1 MYLQA
6 LYKQHKTI
14 MNIETKVKSKK
25 ITLLQSLIP
34 MIVLIALLGTNV
46 FVYGSAALAGSNQFV
61 LLIGGLIAIGIG
73 LYNKVDYEDIIKKIT
88 KNVRETTRAIYIL
101 LLVGALSGTWLLS
114 GIIPTMIYYGLQIL
128 EPHIFL
134 PATVIICSIIALATG
149 SSWTTSAT
157 VGIALVG
164 IGNAMGIDLALIGGA
179 VISGAYFGDKLSP
192 LSDTT
197 NLASA
202 MAGTDLFTHIRY
214 MMFTTI
220 PTYVLTLIIFIII
233 SFNLDVPETIDMSAS
248 LQAIDQTFNITSWL
262 FLVPV
267 IVIGAILKKMKPI
280 LALLLGTLLGAVFAL
295 FFQPD
300 IVAFVGEGTSLTPV
314 TAYKGIMNAIT
325 TDIAILSPMESLNSL
340 FEAGG
345 MKSMLNT
352 VWLIICAMFFGG
364 AMEAI
369 GALKKIT
376 QTLLSIAKSVFGL
389 FASTMA
395 SCVVVNLTAS
405 EQYLS
410 LVIPG
415 KMFSK
420 AYKDKGLAPENLS
433 RTLEDSGTVTSVLI
447 PWNTCGAYHSGVL
460 GIDTMTYAPYAFFNI
475 ISPFVSLTYVVL
487 NIKIRRLVDTIKA

>member
-1 MYLQA
+1 MDNLPI
-6 LYKQHKTI
+6 KQKHQ
-14 MNIETKVKSKK
+14 

-34 MIVLIALLGTNV
+34 MLVLIVLLGINV
-46 FVYGSAALAGSNQFV
+46 FVYKDEALKGTNQFI
-61 LLIGGLIAIGIG
+61 LLLGGLVAIGVG
-73 LYNKVDYEDIIKKIT
+73 LYNKVEYEDIIKKIT

-114 GIIPTMIYYGLQIL
+114 GVIPTMIYYGLQIL

-134 PATVIICSIIALATG
+134 PACVIICSIISLATG

-164 IGNAMGIDLALIGGA
+164 IGNTMGIPIGMVGGA

-214 MMFTTI
+214 MLLTTV
-220 PTYVLTLIIFIII
+220 PTYVLTLIIFIIL
-233 SFNLDVPETIDMSAS
+233 SFNLDITTTIDITDT
-248 LQAIDQTFNITSWL
+248 LNAISSTFHITPWL

-267 IVIGAILKKMKPI
+267 LVIVSILKKLKPI

-300 IVAFVGEGTSLTPV
+300 IVALVGGETTLTPIS
-314 TAYKGIMNAIT
+314 AYKGVMNAIT

-376 QTLLSIAKSVFGL
+376 ASLLSIAKTTFGL
-389 FASTMA
+389 FASTMS
-395 SCVVVNLTAS
+395 SCVIVNLTAS

-410 LVIPG
+410 IVVPG
-415 KMFSK
+415 KMFTK
-420 AYKDKGLAPENLS
+420 AYKERGLAPENLS
-433 RTLEDSGTVTSVLI
+433 RALEDSGTVTSVLI

-460 GIDTMTYAPYAFFNI
+460 GIDTFTYAPYAFFNI
-475 ISPFVSLTYVVL
+475 ISPFVSLVYVAL
-487 NIKIRRLVDTIKA
+487 NIKIKRLLQPTKNTKRGL

>member
-1 MYLQA
+1 ME
-6 LYKQHKTI
+6 KQPKI
-14 MNIETKVKSKK
+14 KPKK
-25 ITLLQSLIP
+25 ITLFQSLIP
-34 MIVLIALLGTNV
+34 MVLLVILLAINV
-46 FVYGSAALAGSNQFV
+46 FIFEDEALAGTNQFV
-61 LLIGGLIAIGIG
+61 LLIGGLIAIGVG
-73 LYNKVDYEDIIKKIT
+73 LYNKVDYEFIIKKIT

-114 GIIPTMIYYGLQIL
+114 GVIPTMIYYGLQIL
-128 EPHIFL
+128 EPQIFL
-134 PATVIICSIIALATG
+134 PACVIICSIISLATG

-164 IGNAMGIDLALIGGA
+164 IGSTMGIPVGMIGGA
-179 VISGAYFGDKLSP
+179 VLSGAYFGDKLSP

-202 MAGTDLFTHIRY
+202 MAGTDLFTHIKY
-214 MMFTTI
+214 MLFTTL
-220 PTYVLTLIIFIII
+220 PTYVVTLIIFIVI
-233 SFNLDVPETIDMSAS
+233 SFNIEISSTLDITATLD
-248 LQAIDQTFNITSWL
+248 AIDKTFTISPWL
-262 FLVPV
+262 FAVPV
-267 IVIGAILKKMKPI
+267 IVVIAILKQIKPI
-280 LALLLGTLLGAVFAL
+280 LALLFGTLLGAVFAL

-300 IVAFVGEGTSLTPV
+300 IVARIGDGDHLTVV
-314 TAYKGIMNAIT
+314 TAYRGVMRAIT
-325 TDIAILSPMESLNSL
+325 TDIAIISPMESLNSL

-376 QTLLSIAKSVFGL
+376 ASLLSIAKSVFGL

-395 SCVVVNLTAS
+395 SCVIVNLTAS

-410 LVIPG
+410 IVVPG
-415 KMFSK
+415 KMFAK
-420 AYKDKGLAPENLS
+420 AYKERGLAPENLS
-433 RTLEDSGTVTSVLI
+433 RALEDSGTVTSVLI

-460 GIDTMTYAPYAFFNI
+460 GIDTFAYAPYTFFNI
-475 ISPFVSLTYVVL
+475 ITPFVSLAYVAL
-487 NIKIRRLVDTIKA
+487 NIKIRRLFEPKVA

>member
-1 MYLQA
+1 MKPL
-6 LYKQHKTI
+6 
-14 MNIETKVKSKK
+14 KK
-25 ITLLQSLIP
+25 IKPKPITLFQSLIP
-34 MIVLIALLGTNV
+34 MVLLIILLAINV
-46 FVYGSAALAGSNQFV
+46 FVFEDEALAGTNQFV
-61 LLIGGLIAIGIG
+61 LLIGGLIAIGVG

-114 GIIPTMIYYGLQIL
+114 GVIPTMIYYGLQIL
-128 EPHIFL
+128 EPQIFL
-134 PATVIICSIIALATG
+134 PACVIICSIISLATG

-164 IGNAMGIDLALIGGA
+164 IGNTMGIPVGMIGGA
-179 VISGAYFGDKLSP
+179 VLSGAYFGDKLSP

-202 MAGTDLFTHIRY
+202 MAGTDLFTHIKY
-214 MMFTTI
+214 MLYTTL
-220 PTYVLTLIIFIII
+220 PTYILTLIIFIII
-233 SFNLDVPETIDMSAS
+233 SFNIDIADNIDITSTLS
-248 LQAIDQTFNITSWL
+248 AIDTTFNITPWL
-262 FLVPV
+262 FAVPI
-267 IVIGAILKKMKPI
+267 IVIGAILKKIKPI

-295 FFQPD
+295 FFQPE
-300 IVAFVGEGTSLTPV
+300 IVAVVGQGQQLNAY
-314 TAYKGIMNAIT
+314 TAYRGIMNAIT
-325 TDIAILSPMESLNSL
+325 TDIAILSPMETLNSL

-376 QTLLSIAKSVFGL
+376 LSLLSIAKSMFGL

-395 SCVVVNLTAS
+395 SCVIVNLTAS

-410 LVIPG
+410 IVVPG
-415 KMFSK
+415 KMFTK
-420 AYKDKGLAPENLS
+420 AYKERGLAPENLS
-433 RTLEDSGTVTSVLI
+433 RALEDSGTVTSVLI

-460 GIDTMTYAPYAFFNI
+460 GIDTFAYAPYAFFNI
-475 ISPFVSLTYVVL
+475 ITPFVSLAYVAL
-487 NIKIRRLVDTIKA
+487 DIKIRRLFTPKAA